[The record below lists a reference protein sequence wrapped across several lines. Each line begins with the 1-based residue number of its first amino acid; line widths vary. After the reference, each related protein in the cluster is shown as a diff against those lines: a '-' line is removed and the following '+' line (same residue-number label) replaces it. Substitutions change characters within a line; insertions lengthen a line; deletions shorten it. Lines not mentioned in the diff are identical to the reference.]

1 MRIRTVLFSFALGSS
16 ALVGIAACGGGGPK
30 AVTIPGAG
38 ADGGAGGDSGSS
50 PFATT
55 PPPSGLPPMA
65 QMPPPGVVGSK
76 KGKRR
81 PDAALY
87 ACGAGGGAAGKD
99 PLALV
104 KQIGEGC
111 AAASKM
117 KPMGAPFRGQQSDKD
132 PHAEHRFRVSADT
145 CYRVYFAT
153 DDGVK
158 DAAAV
163 VRDSAGEIVA
173 ESNGHAAV
181 PHDGAM
187 CFTASDEV
195 TLMVGVGAG
204 KGAYAA
210 QVWSD

>member
-1 MRIRTVLFSFALGSS
+1 MRITTVLASFVSFALAG
-16 ALVGIAACGGGGPK
+16 VAACGGGGPK
-30 AVTIPGAG
+30 PVAIPGAA
-38 ADGGAGGDSGSS
+38 ADGGTAGDAGSS

-87 ACGAGGGAAGKD
+87 ACGARERASGKD

-104 KQIGEGC
+104 KRIGEGC
-111 AAASKM
+111 AFASKM
-117 KPMGAPFRGQQSDKD
+117 KPMGAPFRGQQSDRD
-132 PHAEHRFRVSADT
+132 PHAEHRFRVSAGT
-145 CYRVYFAT
+145 CYRVYVAT
-153 DDGVK
+153 DEGIK
-158 DAAAV
+158 DAVAV

-181 PHDGAM
+181 PPDGAM
-187 CFTASDEV
+187 CFTASDEA

-204 KGAYAA
+204 KGTYAA
-210 QVWSD
+210 QVWSE